1 MITLKIMASVVAT
14 FALTLV
20 VGCDRTDPTAP
31 GAQEAVALQ
40 TKQVSAT
47 KKLSAT
53 LCSPSGGGFTLAST
67 NPYWPLTVGR
77 QLILT
82 GEEEGATH
90 TLQITVLD
98 QTRPISGVTTRVV
111 EEREF
116 ADGELI
122 EVSFNYF
129 VQAPGGAIC
138 YFGEDVDIY
147 EDGGVSHEG
156 TWCADHPGFAAGIF
170 IPAEPTP
177 GTRFEIEVAPGVAE
191 DEGKIVGVGSVEVPF
206 GLFTNTIRI
215 REFNPLDRGKDYK
228 VHAAGTGII
237 VDGTLQLEDVNQ
249 TSGAAPQPTITRQ
262 TCGVS

>member
-1 MITLKIMASVVAT
+1 MKTLTMIASAVAAI
-14 FALTLV
+14 ALAAV

-31 GAQEAVALQ
+31 PAQQAVALQ
-40 TKQVSAT
+40 TKPMTA
-47 KKLSAT
+47 KKALSAT

-67 NPYWPLTVGR
+67 NPYWPLTVGG
-77 QLILT
+77 QSILT
-82 GEEEGATH
+82 GEEEGASH

-98 QTRPISGVTTRVV
+98 QTRAISGVTTRVV

-116 ADGELI
+116 ADGQLI

-129 VQAPGGAIC
+129 AQAPGGAIC
-138 YFGEDVDIY
+138 YFGEDVDVY
-147 EDGGVSHEG
+147 EEEGISHEG
-156 TWCADHPGFAAGIF
+156 TWCADHPGFAPGVF
-170 IPAEPTP
+170 IPAEPTQ
-177 GTRFEIEVAPGVAE
+177 GTKFPIEVAPGVAE
-191 DEGKIVGVGSVEVPF
+191 DEGKIVGVGPTEVPF

-249 TSGAAPQPTITRQ
+249 TSGAAPHPTITRQ

>member
-1 MITLKIMASVVAT
+1 MKTLKMTASIVATIALALVVA
-14 FALTLV
+14 
-20 VGCDRTDPTAP
+20 CDRKDPTAP
-31 GAQEAVALQ
+31 PAQQAVGLQ
-40 TKQVSAT
+40 SMQASTRKVVSV
-47 KKLSAT
+47 T
-53 LCSPSGGGFTLAST
+53 LCSPNGGGFTLAST

-77 QLILT
+77 QLILN
-82 GEEEGATH
+82 GEEEGASH
-90 TLQITVLD
+90 TLQITVLN
-98 QTRPISGVTTRVV
+98 QTRAISGVTTRVV

-116 ADGELI
+116 ANGELI

-129 VQAPGGAIC
+129 AQAPGGAIC

-147 EDGGVSHEG
+147 EEAGISHEG
-156 TWCADHPGFAAGIF
+156 TWCADHPDFAPGIF

-177 GTRFEIEVAPGVAE
+177 GTKFQIEVAPGVAE
-191 DEGKIVGVGSVEVPF
+191 DEGKIVGVGPVEVPF

-237 VDGTLQLEDVNQ
+237 IDGTLQLEDVNQ
-249 TSGAAPQPTITRQ
+249 TSGAAPQPTITGQ